1 MLISGHVP
9 RIACIGRRDGG
20 IKIFHTLISSV
31 VGWLLLERIWNRL
44 WSNDRD
50 LCNGRPTGNYCT
62 LSGAIDWNNMS
73 AIDRSVI
80 ISDRDWDLKQQDHKY
95 DNFIKS
101 SSLPGVCTGKHRNP
115 SVSLNIQFSHSPR
128 PHPISNYRRTN
139 HNHTTFPVPHPLW
152 SKSQKLNCS
161 TSSSNE
167 IS

>member
-101 SSLPGVCTGKHRNP
+101 SSLPGVCTGKILQFRLIFNFPIHH
-115 SVSLNIQFSHSPR
+115 VHIQF
-128 PHPISNYRRTN
+128 PIIDARTTTIHFQYPTRCDLNRRN
-139 HNHTTFPVPHPLW
+139 
-152 SKSQKLNCS
+152 
-161 TSSSNE
+161 
-167 IS
+167 